1 MKAKRLLYFSV
12 VFIIEAF
19 WVFANADVTKTV
31 GTNGAD
37 YATLKQAFDDINDGV
52 INTGVITLQL
62 VDNTTEAATAI
73 LNASGTGSAN
83 YSSVNIYPTIT
94 GLTITGTF
102 SGATI
107 SLNGADNV
115 TIDGRVGGTGTARSL
130 TITNNSVEAV
140 TNNYTIQFAADAQNN
155 TVKYC
160 NIKGSGTNWSKG
172 IISFENGI
180 SGVGNGNN
188 TISNNLITNADDAK
202 RPRYSIRSLGST
214 TTPNVNNRIIDNE
227 FKDFISPAEASSGL
241 YIDAANRS
249 WTISGNSFYETTI
262 FTSTTANTYKAIEIL
277 GGDGYSVTGNY
288 IGGSAA
294 LCGGTPW
301 IKTGSTN
308 NPFHGISIKPT
319 IGDANLVSANTIKN
333 FDWTNSA
340 NGLFWAI
347 SAVNNAGNSGNVN
360 VTNNTIG
367 TQTEPIMLTSVNA
380 SLVGVMLA
388 SSGDIL
394 CENNTIQYL
403 NGANTLGTSATH
415 IQGIAINSTAVNIS
429 VNNNVIQYITTSSA
443 STGAG
448 QGLSGIYNMSTGA
461 STITISGNTIA
472 YLSNGTTNTNTA
484 TTGAVNGIKS
494 NGAINII
501 NNNTIHD
508 LTIANANT
516 SATAGNPISAI
527 LLAGTTYPKTITGN
541 VIYNLSNTYAS
552 YAGQVNGIYFTSK
565 PSGNVVSNNFIYGLS
580 VSESSTSATIN
591 GIKIVAGGT
600 DYMNNIISLVV
611 NTPTNVYGIFE
622 TGAASSTNKLYHNT
636 VYIGGNLDAGVA
648 NKSYALYSAVMTNT
662 RDFRN
667 NIFYNSR
674 TTTEGSGLHYAA
686 YFNYADNTGLTL
698 DYNNYYAPNAGGVL
712 GYYNSLDVN
721 SLPLITGNDVSS
733 KNINPTFANA
743 GGTSALSYE
752 TASGISL
759 PGTPDVGVG
768 VDYANTTRTAWR
780 MGAYETTYL
789 NTEIYDVESN
799 DFKIITTNSGIVVSL
814 MEKSQI
820 EVYSINGMLIDKIT
834 TNGQY
839 VKNLSNGIY
848 VIRVNGVM
856 RKIII

>member
-1 MKAKRLLYFSV
+1 MKTKRLLYF
-12 VFIIEAF
+12 FMALIMGAF
-19 WVFANADVTKTV
+19 LTHINANVTKTV
-31 GTNGAD
+31 GATGAD
-37 YATLKQAFDDINDGV
+37 YETLKQAFDDINTGV
-52 INTGVITLQL
+52 LSTGVITLQL
-62 VDNTTEAATAI
+62 VDNTTESATAS
-73 LNASGTGSAN
+73 LNASGEGSAS
-83 YSSVNIYPTIT
+83 YSSVVIYPAVSDLSI
-94 GLTITGTF
+94 IGTF

-107 SLNGADNV
+107 TLNGADNV
-115 TIDGRVGGTGTARSL
+115 TIDGRVGGIGSSRSL
-130 TITNNSVEAV
+130 TIANISTEAV

-202 RPRYSIRSLGST
+202 RPRYSIRSLGNT
-214 TTPNVNNRIIDNE
+214 NIPNVNNHIIDNE
-227 FKDFISPAEASSGL
+227 FKDFISPSEASSGL
-241 YIDAANRS
+241 FIDAANRS

-262 FTSTTANTYKAIEIL
+262 FTSTTSNTYKAIEIL

-288 IGGSAA
+288 IGGSDA

-301 IKTGSTN
+301 VKTGTTN
-308 NPFHGISIKPT
+308 NPFHGISIKPN
-319 IGDANLVSANTIKN
+319 IGDVNLVSTNIIKN
-333 FDWTNSA
+333 INWANSS

-347 SAVNNAGNSGNVN
+347 STVNTVGNSGGVN
-360 VTNNTIG
+360 ITNNVIG
-367 TQTEPIMLTSVNA
+367 AQAEPILLTSVGA
-380 SLVGVMLA
+380 SLVGMSLS
-388 SSGDIL
+388 SSGTIM

-403 NGANTLGTSATH
+403 NGANTAGTGATH
-415 IQGIAINSTAVNIS
+415 IQGVTINGTAVNS
-429 VNNNVIQYITTSSA
+429 TVNNNVIQHITSSSA
-443 STGAG
+443 STTTG
-448 QGLSGIYNMSTGA
+448 QGISGIYNLVTA
-461 STITISGNTIA
+461 ESTITISGNTIA
-472 YLSNGTTNTNTA
+472 YLNNGTTNTSTT

-494 NGAINII
+494 NGGINVIS
-501 NNNTIHD
+501 NNVIHD

-516 SATAGNPISAI
+516 RADAPNPISGI
-527 LLAGTTYPKTITGN
+527 LLAGTSYPKTIIGN
-541 VIYNLSNTYAS
+541 VIYNLSNTYPS
-552 YAGQVNGIYFTSK
+552 FAGHVNGIYFTSK
-565 PSGNVVSNNFIYGLS
+565 ISDNVVSNNFIYGLS

-591 GIKIVAGGT
+591 GIKMVSGGT
-600 DYMNNIISLVV
+600 TYVNNIISLVV

-622 TGAASSTNKLYHNT
+622 TGAANSTNKLYHNT
-636 VYIGGNLDAGVA
+636 VYIGGELGTGAI
-648 NKSYALYSAVMTNT
+648 NKSYALYSTTLSNT

-667 NIFYNSR
+667 NIFNNSR
-674 TTTEGSGLHYAA
+674 TTTEGTGLHYAA
-686 YFNYADNTGLTL
+686 YFNYADSTGLTL

-789 NTEIYDVESN
+789 NTEIYDIKSN
-799 DFKIITTNSGIVVSL
+799 NFKIITTNSGIVVTL

-834 TNGQY
+834 TNGEY

-856 RKIII
+856 QKIII